1 MRFLILLLFLVVP
14 AVVNAQ
20 DSEASKESV
29 STFIYV
35 PFVCNVGDC
44 FDYEVTEN
52 KYSKGILE
60 SKVTRLLKLE
70 VLSSSDEEV
79 VLAMKL
85 VAQLDAA
92 TRKQV
97 ESDPL
102 SKATL
107 EAWDALVIKVGIA
120 PNGVFQDVKNLS
132 EVQQAADKTRQTIRG
147 ILDTMKKELTSDSK
161 MTPDDLDRVYD
172 SINKRFGSTQAIV
185 QKVMAPLN
193 LIMQLVETELDSEKH
208 TVEQTLADI
217 GVASGLP
224 ATETYRVVEVDK
236 KANQVVFQ
244 HQRVIEGDEAV
255 KASMQAMMD
264 EIKPDRKKEEAQA
277 KVTVLAETTTTATL
291 DLAKGWPESVVW
303 ENKFNNF
310 KDDQVPL
317 QMRLEIRRVDA
328 DK

>member
-1 MRFLILLLFLVVP
+1 
-14 AVVNAQ
+14 
-20 DSEASKESV
+20 
-29 STFIYV
+29 
-35 PFVCNVGDC
+35 
-44 FDYEVTEN
+44 
-52 KYSKGILE
+52 
-60 SKVTRLLKLE
+60 
-70 VLSSSDEEV
+70 
-79 VLAMKL
+79 
-85 VAQLDAA
+85 
-92 TRKQV
+92 
-97 ESDPL
+97 
-102 SKATL
+102 
-107 EAWDALVIKVGIA
+107 
-120 PNGVFQDVKNLS
+120 LS

-236 KANQVVFQ
+236 KANQVGFQ
-244 HQRVIEGDEAV
+244 HQRVIAGDEAV
-255 KASMQAMMD
+255 KKFRASMQAMMD

-317 QMRLEIRRVDA
+317 QMRLEIRRIDA